1 MPVRP
6 AIPVQRAS
14 VDLLQRAAARGHP
27 EPARGASLKDEV
39 VLSNVKPAASFSTI
53 VDGVRL
59 RPISSITYPGTFNR
73 LHGPDALAPGDNL
86 QGIRDA
92 ILAYNQQSHG
102 GGWSDS
108 HTPAAVLSR
117 VAGCD
122 HGDIERLSAYRST
135 ART

>member
-6 AIPVQRAS
+6 AIPVQRAG

-27 EPARGASLKDEV
+27 EPTRGASLEDEV
-39 VLSNVKPAASFSTI
+39 VLSNVKGAANLSTT

-59 RPISSITYPGTFNR
+59 RPISSITYPGTFHR

-92 ILAYNQQSHG
+92 ILACNRNHMVDAGQIFP
-102 GGWSDS
+102 
-108 HTPAAVLSR
+108 PATMVLSR